1 LRRWKGAAW
10 IAGTGTGLH
19 PFAGAGAGV
28 ESVEKR
34 AVKAASRVPA
44 LAMNQ
49 ELLEFWLTSATFS
62 RMLKDGKRH
71 CDVCD
76 QEIAKGSCYL
86 LYKIEK
92 RDIPPAVH
100 IEPTTLRVDALGDVR
115 MDICLTRCTRMCT

>member
-1 LRRWKGAAW
+1 
-10 IAGTGTGLH
+10 
-19 PFAGAGAGV
+19 V

-49 ELLEFWLTSATFS
+49 ELLEFWLTSATLS

-86 LYKIEK
+86 LHKMEK

-100 IEPTTLRVDALGDVR
+100 IEATTVTVDALGDVPGNLR
-115 MDICLTRCTRMCT
+115 NKPIFVVNGGKGMDICLPCRTRMGLSGEEVIC